1 MTALPRG
8 KPHLRPRAGAS
19 AYIAASQTNP
29 DLKAW
34 QPAIASADAE
44 LLPELGTIVARSRD
58 LVRNSGI
65 AAGAEQTIVDNVVGT
80 GLRLNAAP
88 DWRALGLDRDAAEA
102 WSNNVEAYWRM
113 WADTTACDTTGR
125 MTFADQTALVARSV
139 FQSGAALALPLWLPE
154 PGEPYALRLQI
165 LDPDRLCNPNHAPDR
180 DGMRGGI
187 EADRYGRPQ
196 AYWLRSTHPFEGFS
210 LRSAAGEWQ
219 RIPARTEWGRARLIY
234 CAPITRPGQTRGV
247 PALAAVMRQFK
258 VLGDYQ
264 SAELKAAVVNAMVAL
279 VAETPM
285 DSEALA
291 TLFSGDSEF
300 ASLLAARGEVKPKEG
315 MIIPLL
321 PGERLNAVAPARPA
335 AAFPAFTMAVMR
347 HIAAGLN
354 IPYELLLKDFSQTN
368 YSSARAALLEAWRYF
383 KSRRAWLS
391 AHWAR
396 PVYELWLEE
405 AISKGH
411 VEAPNFYERRA
422 AWSRARWIGP
432 GRGWID
438 PVKEANASET
448 RLRIGITTLEDE
460 CAEQGAD
467 WEEVAEQRAREKA
480 KLDELG
486 LDQAATLPDA
496 APGGAV
502 EDDDQREDDADD
514 AREDDAEDQRQRAEL
529 ALESR
534 VLDLLGGQ
542 S

>member
-1 MTALPRG
+1 MAALPRA
-8 KPHLRPRAGAS
+8 KPHLRPRAAAS
-19 AYIAASQTNP
+19 AYTAASHTNP
-29 DLKAW
+29 DLKTW

-88 DWRALGLDRDAAEA
+88 DWRALGIDRAEAEA

-165 LDPDRLCNPNHAPDR
+165 LDPDRLCNPSHAPDR
-180 DGMRGGI
+180 DGLRGGI
-187 EADRYGRPQ
+187 ETDRYGRPQ
-196 AYWLRSTHPFEGFS
+196 AYWLRRTHPFEGFS

-291 TLFSGDSEF
+291 ALFSSDSEL
-300 ASLLAARGEVKPKEG
+300 ASALAARGEVKPKEG

-383 KSRRAWLS
+383 KSRRAWLA

-411 VEAPNFYERRA
+411 VEAPSFYERRA

-438 PVKEANASET
+438 PVKEANAAET
-448 RLRIGITTLEDE
+448 RLRIGISTMEDE
-460 CAEQGAD
+460 CAEQGTD
-467 WEEVAEQRAREKA
+467 WEEVSEQRALEAAR
-480 KLDELG
+480 LRELG
-486 LDQAATLPDA
+486 VEPLLGAAA
-496 APGGAV
+496 ARPAD
-502 EDDDQREDDADD
+502 EDDDQDDRDEADAARTQAD
-514 AREDDAEDQRQRAEL
+514 ARL
-529 ALESR
+529 AVARRTIALME
-534 VLDLLGGQ
+534 GIHGPAA
-542 S
+542 

>member
-1 MTALPRG
+1 
-8 KPHLRPRAGAS
+8 
-19 AYIAASQTNP
+19 
-29 DLKAW
+29 
-34 QPAIASADAE
+34 
-44 LLPELGTIVARSRD
+44 
-58 LVRNSGI
+58 
-65 AAGAEQTIVDNVVGT
+65 
-80 GLRLNAAP
+80 
-88 DWRALGLDRDAAEA
+88 
-102 WSNNVEAYWRM
+102 
-113 WADTTACDTTGR
+113 
-125 MTFADQTALVARSV
+125 
-139 FQSGAALALPLWLPE
+139 
-154 PGEPYALRLQI
+154 
-165 LDPDRLCNPNHAPDR
+165 
-180 DGMRGGI
+180 
-187 EADRYGRPQ
+187 
-196 AYWLRSTHPFEGFS
+196 
-210 LRSAAGEWQ
+210 
-219 RIPARTEWGRARLIY
+219 
-234 CAPITRPGQTRGV
+234 
-247 PALAAVMRQFK
+247 
-258 VLGDYQ
+258 
-264 SAELKAAVVNAMVAL
+264 MVAL

-486 LDQAATLPDA
+486 LEQAAPQPGA
-496 APGGAV
+496 AGDPAADRDD
-502 EDDDQREDDADD
+502 EADDDSEEA
-514 AREDDAEDQRQRAEL
+514 QRAHTHAMMRSRTL
-529 ALESR
+529 ALLEEAHGSTT
-534 VLDLLGGQ
+534 
-542 S
+542 

>member
-1 MTALPRG
+1 MSALPRS
-8 KPHLRPRAGAS
+8 KPHLRPRASAS
-19 AYIAASQTNP
+19 AYTAASHTHP
-29 DLKAW
+29 DVKAW
-34 QPAIASADAE
+34 QPSIASADAE

-80 GLRLNAAP
+80 GLRLNASP
-88 DWRALGLDRDAAEA
+88 DWRALGIDRAEAEA

-113 WADTTACDTTGR
+113 WADTTACDTSGR

-139 FQSGAALALPLWLPE
+139 FQSGAALAIPLWLPE

-165 LDPDRLCNPNHAPDR
+165 LDPDRLCNPNNQADR
-180 DGMRGGI
+180 DGLRGGI
-187 EADRYGRPQ
+187 ETDAYGRPL
-196 AYWLRSTHPFEGFS
+196 AYWVRSSHPFEGFS
-210 LRSAAGEWQ
+210 LRSAAGDWQ
-219 RIPARTEWGRARLIY
+219 RIPARTQWGRARVIY

-285 DSEALA
+285 DGESLA
-291 TLFSGDSEF
+291 ALFSGNDEF
-300 ASLLAARGEVKPKEG
+300 AALLAARGEVKPKEG
-315 MIIPLL
+315 MIVPLL
-321 PGERLNAVAPARPA
+321 PGEKLSAVAPARPA
-335 AAFPAFTMAVMR
+335 AAFPAFTMAVLR

-383 KSRRAWLS
+383 KSRRAWLA

-411 VEAPNFYERRA
+411 VEAPSFYERRA

-448 RLRIGITTLEDE
+448 RLRIGISTLEDE

-467 WEEVAEQRAREKA
+467 WEEVAEQRALEAARLRDLGVEPGTSA
-480 KLDELG
+480 VQTSAPPEDEND
-486 LDQAATLPDA
+486 DQDERDEEDA
-496 APGGAV
+496 A
-502 EDDDQREDDADD
+502 
-514 AREDDAEDQRQRAEL
+514 RAEADTRIASRTL
-529 ALESR
+529 ALLEATHGST
-534 VLDLLGGQ
+534 D
-542 S
+542 